1 MIPAQE
7 LDRALVMLKTIW
19 YALAGSLVMYVI
31 AIPFFL
37 RDRTLTL
44 AAETYEE
51 LRVLLYL
58 AAGLTLAAS
67 WLTRRLL
74 LAGKASP
81 PKTKESRSRQHP
93 MIQRYTTAM
102 IVALAMCEA
111 IAIYGL
117 VLFLL
122 GKNQIDLVLLTALA
136 AAGMLGFFPKKPELI
151 DLAKKYARNN

>member
-1 MIPAQE
+1 MISAQE

-37 RDRTLTL
+37 RGRELAL

-58 AAGLTLAAS
+58 VAGLTLAAS
-67 WLTRRLL
+67 WPARRLL
-74 LAGKASP
+74 LTGKASP
-81 PKTKESRSRQHP
+81 LTKKTSRSRQHP
-93 MIQRYTTAM
+93 VIQRYTTAM

-122 GKNQIDLVLLTALA
+122 GKNQIDLALFTALA
-136 AAGMLGFFPKKPELI
+136 AAGMIGYFPKQTELI
-151 DLAKKYARNN
+151 DLAKKYARGD